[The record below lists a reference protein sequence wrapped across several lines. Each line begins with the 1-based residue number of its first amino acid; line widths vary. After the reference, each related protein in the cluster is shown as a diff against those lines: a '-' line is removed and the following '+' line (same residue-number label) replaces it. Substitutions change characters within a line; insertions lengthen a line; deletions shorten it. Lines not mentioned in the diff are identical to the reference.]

1 MMNKIPKYIKLFSNA
16 IYVDWKLFEKS
27 PEYEQER
34 EKTKELVRYL
44 NDERTHKKTSNRG
57 CF

>member
-1 MMNKIPKYIKLFSNA
+1 MNRIPKYIKLSSNA

-34 EKTKELVRYL
+34 EKTKQLIRYL
-44 NDERTHKKTSNRG
+44 KHERTHKKTSNRG